1 MPTDFRDPA
10 YTVDPQ
16 LRQQYDALSK
26 KFDEAFN
33 NNDAASLSALFAKDA
48 VALRIGTVINS
59 KNFLRVFRPVA
70 REHTPLHRG

>member
-33 NNDAASLSALFAKDA
+33 NNDAAALFAKDA
-48 VALRIGTVINS
+48 VALRVGTVKNS
-59 KNFLRVFRPVA
+59 KNFLRVFRWNI
-70 REHTPLHRG
+70 LHFIEGDHSG